1 MKTEFLPDDYLLEV
15 QKRVEAA
22 TPGPWTSFIE
32 GRDQLG
38 GDSIIRMSMDDSID
52 DLYLNGASIADQDFI
67 AHAREDIPL
76 LLREIERLKNL
87 LTSNG
92 INPKECS

>member
-1 MKTEFLPDDYLLEV
+1 MNTEFLTSDYLMEV

-32 GRDQLG
+32 GRDHLG
-38 GDSIIRMSMDDSID
+38 GESIIRMSMDDSID
-52 DLYLNGASIADQDFI
+52 DLFLNGASIADREFI

-76 LLREIERLKNL
+76 LLRDIERLKKL
-87 LTSNG
+87 LISNG
-92 INPKECS
+92 INPK

>member
-1 MKTEFLPDDYLLEV
+1 MNTESLTSDYLMEV

-32 GRDQLG
+32 GRDHLG

-76 LLREIERLKNL
+76 LLGEIERLKKL
-87 LTSNG
+87 LISNG
-92 INPKECS
+92 INPKEGS

>member
-1 MKTEFLPDDYLLEV
+1 VNTESLTSDYLMEV

-32 GRDQLG
+32 GRDHLG

-76 LLREIERLKNL
+76 LLGEIERLKKL
-87 LTSNG
+87 LISNG
-92 INPKECS
+92 INPKEGS